1 MLYESLTFKIG
12 WVCSM
17 YIPCVLSRHLSGLL
31 KLDTALNHSLKVDNK
46 AIIEVFD
53 SLFWGGQRC

>member
-1 MLYESLTFKIG
+1 
-12 WVCSM
+12 M